1 MGMSAPRLAL
11 LLSLMTLAGAAGC
24 NRSLETSEG
33 TLVLSLSS
41 EALSLSAGE
50 NAELL
55 VTLRANAPLSAPV
68 VMSVRGPADTA
79 LPTGI
84 VATFD
89 PMSATPAPDRPA
101 TTRLRISAG
110 PTAQDDDYT
119 LVVRAKGQKAGEDA
133 SGTLRLSVTGTT
145 ALWRRTLATG
155 GTEALSA
162 VAADHSGGTYV
173 ALYTDGALAGGQN
186 QGALDGYVLHYRSN
200 GAVSFVQRLSTMS
213 SDIVSGLAVD
223 AADNVYV
230 SGYTYGA
237 FPGQLPAGKADGFVA
252 KLGSDGTL
260 VWLTQIGT
268 PEIDQLTS
276 IGVAADGS
284 VYAAGLTEG
293 AFPGQT
299 NAGLSDAFVVK
310 LRPDGSQEWIKQ
322 FGSDQK
328 ERSDGVPDDRS
339 VGLAVDPSGDVYVSG
354 STQGVLPGESSVGLG
369 DAYVGRIDPTGKL
382 VWLHQVGSVGN
393 DALNS
398 LAINPAGGVY
408 AVGWARGPVGGQV
421 QMGGQDALLIGYRAD
436 GTRQFVRQIGTSS
449 ADSFEALTVAD
460 GKIYV
465 IGSSRGA
472 FPGQT
477 LAGAQDVFLMQLS
490 AEGATQWL
498 RELGTNLVDRGTAIT
513 LADTYLYI
521 GGTTFGSFDPEV
533 PAMGTDAFLHQFP
546 KE

>member
-11 LLSLMTLAGAAGC
+11 LLSLMTLAGAASC
-24 NRSLETSEG
+24 NRSIETSEG

-68 VMSVRGPADTA
+68 TMSVRGPADTA
-79 LPTGI
+79 LPPGI
-84 VATFD
+84 VASFD
-89 PMSATPAPDRPA
+89 PMAATPAPDRPA
-101 TTRLRISAG
+101 MTRLRLSAG

-119 LVVRAKGQKAGEDA
+119 LVVRAKGQKAGEEA
-133 SGTLRLSVTGTT
+133 TGTLRLSITGTS
-145 ALWRRTLATG
+145 ALWRRTLATS
-155 GTEALSA
+155 GTEQLAAL
-162 VAADHSGGTYV
+162 AADHSGGSYA

-200 GAVSFVQRLSTMS
+200 GAVSFVTRLATMS
-213 SDIVSGLAVD
+213 ADIVASLAVD
-223 AADNVYV
+223 AADNVFV
-230 SGYTYGA
+230 AGYTYGA
-237 FPGQLPAGKADGFVA
+237 FPGQLSAGKADGFVA

-268 PEIDQLTS
+268 SEIDQLTS
-276 IGVAADGS
+276 VGVAADGS

-299 NAGLSDAFVVK
+299 SAGLSDAFVVK
-310 LRPDGSQEWIKQ
+310 LRPDGSQDWLKQ

-339 VGLAVDPSGDVYVSG
+339 IGLAVDPSGDVFVGG
-354 STQGVLPGESSVGLG
+354 STQGTFSGETSVGLG
-369 DAYVGRIDPTGKL
+369 DAFVGRIDSTGKL
-382 VWLHQVGSVGN
+382 AWLHQLGSVGN
-393 DALNS
+393 DSLYAL
-398 LAINPAGGVY
+398 AANPAGGVY
-408 AVGWARGPVGGQV
+408 AVGWARGPVAGQV
-421 QMGGQDALLIGYRAD
+421 QMGGQDALLVGYRSD

-449 ADSFEALTVAD
+449 ADSFEALTVAE

-477 LAGAQDVFLMQLS
+477 LAGVQDVFLMQLS
-490 AEGATQWL
+490 AEGSTLWL
-498 RELGTNLVDRGTAIT
+498 RELGTPLVDRGTAIT
-513 LADTYLYI
+513 LSDSYLYI
-521 GGTTFGSFDPEV
+521 GGTTFGTFDPDV
-533 PAMGTDAFLHQFP
+533 PAMGIDAFLQQFP